1 MPGHD
6 IIVIGASA
14 GGVETLTR
22 LVKALPAD
30 LPAAVFVVL
39 HVSRHSNSA
48 LPKILSRAGKLP
60 ATHPRDGQAI
70 VHGQIYVAPP
80 DFHLLIREGSVHLV
94 RGPTENGNR
103 PAIDPLFRTAA
114 RAYGPRVVGVV
125 LTGLLD
131 DGSAGLYAIKS
142 RGGVAV
148 VQDPDDAVHGGMH
161 GSAIENVKVAPVLSA
176 SLTPPLLVKLA
187 EDPVDET
194 QAPPVSEEIAFES
207 EIEELDLDALQSD
220 NRVGNPSGFACPD
233 CGGALWEVHDG
244 HLVRFRCRTG
254 HAFSPESLLAHQS
267 EALES
272 ALWTALRALEER
284 AALARKLARE
294 SHEHGRARSE
304 KNFERQAADAG
315 RNAALIREALIDGM
329 AQPIVETS
337 PTLDTAD

>member
-148 VQDPDDAVHGGMH
+148 VQDPDDAVYDGMPR
-161 GSAIENVKVAPVLSA
+161 SAIENVKVDHVLSA
-176 SLTPPLLVKLA
+176 SLIPPLLVKLA

-304 KNFERQAADAG
+304 KNFERQAADAT
-315 RNAALIREALIDGM
+315 RNVALIREALIDGM
-329 AQPIVETS
+329 DHPIVETS
-337 PTLDTAD
+337 PTLDTED